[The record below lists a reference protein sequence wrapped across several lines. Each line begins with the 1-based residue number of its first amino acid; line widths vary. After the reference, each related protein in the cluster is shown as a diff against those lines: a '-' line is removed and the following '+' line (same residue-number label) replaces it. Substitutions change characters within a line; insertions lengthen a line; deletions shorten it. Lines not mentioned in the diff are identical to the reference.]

1 MKTTLRFF
9 SILALLIFMGCASNV
24 KSKKY
29 TDDDFNSFKTFAY
42 LPNTSFKIDEFNVDM
57 DKSIE
62 ESLITT
68 MNEKMVEKGFSVDI
82 KNPDLLVLLSTSNAI
97 RSNLRGRSNN
107 YYEQAPIDG
116 GSTSVNSPNYASV
129 TDTDYK
135 RYFRNSENALNNQP
149 YKEGTLIVQVF
160 NKTTKQ
166 LVWSG
171 MAENFKAHISDPTLM
186 TRMINEIFKKFP
198 V

>member
-1 MKTTLRFF
+1 
-9 SILALLIFMGCASNV
+9 MGCASNV

-42 LPNTSFKIDEFNVDM
+42 LPNTSFKIDEFNADM

-116 GSTSVNSPNYASV
+116 GSTSGNSPNYASV

>member
-9 SILALLIFMGCASNV
+9 SLVALLIFMGCASNV

-29 TDDDFNSFKTFAY
+29 TDDDFKNFKTFAY
-42 LPNTSFKIDEFNVDM
+42 LPNTSFKIDEFNADM
-57 DKSIE
+57 GKSIE
-62 ESLITT
+62 KSLITT
-68 MNEKMVEKGFSVDI
+68 MNEKMVEKGFSVDTD
-82 KNPDLLVLLSTSNAI
+82 NPDLLVLLSTSNSI

-107 YYEQAPIDG
+107 YYEQAPTDG
-116 GSTSVNSPNYASV
+116 GSTSGNSPNYASV

-135 RYFRNSENALNNQP
+135 RYFTNSENALNNQP
-149 YKEGTLIVQVF
+149 YKEGSLIVQVF